1 MPLLLLFVCFL
12 VCFTTV
18 LSPHPL
24 KLSDNNSL
32 IILRILYTMRVVVN
46 PMKCSGTKK
55 KHLDQLAVF
64 RTITTR
70 CQMDKGWINTVMQG
84 FIEPKL
90 HPSVD
95 AIVVFYYLSVIW
107 YIDIFLQ

>member
-1 MPLLLLFVCFL
+1 
-12 VCFTTV
+12 
-18 LSPHPL
+18 
-24 KLSDNNSL
+24 
-32 IILRILYTMRVVVN
+32 MRVVVN

-55 KHLDQLAVF
+55 HLDQFAVF

-90 HPSVD
+90 HPSAD
-95 AIVVFYYLSVIW
+95 AIAVFYYSG
-107 YIDIFLQ
+107 YIEIFLR